1 MHARKKKR
9 SAILVIIL
17 LIILIIGMATAGVLL
32 FLYGKSKMLG
42 GEWERKIDVTDTV
55 RENIRD
61 YIAESTLTDEINVD
75 DYLSSIKIDSRLVIT
90 KEGSMKESI
99 SYESYY
105 DANEQAYDALEKI
118 VTTILENR
126 IKSNYIET
134 DLSTDQLVKETVG
147 TDLRQYLK
155 SHGPLLMPSIEELET
170 VYGTDATYIADRE
183 KIIISNAGGDEEN
196 CDYAITNGMLVIDRK
211 DGGVIYHKTQNKYE
225 ETEEGDED
233 I

>member
-90 KEGSMKESI
+90 KEGSMKETI

-183 KIIISNAGGDEEN
+183 KIIISNAGGEEEN

-211 DGGVIYHKTQNKYE
+211 DGGVIYHKTQNKQE
-225 ETEEGDED
+225 ENAEGDED